1 MAPEVVIEL
10 RQDREEGRSLATT
23 NQRPGAKTAEERM
36 QLVEEHVQAEVDHD
50 LDAIMRT
57 WGESPW
63 FDDVAWEEQSYGR
76 DHIRGHYDELLKSF
90 PDLGIE
96 VKERRQTED
105 AVILEVIVSGTH
117 TGQWRDL
124 PALGRRMASRVCAI
138 YTFDSDGLIQLERTY
153 YDKAIVLEQLGI
165 FKDPRT
171 TLGKVMALVT
181 PPFTIVRS
189 LTKKLLRR

>member
-1 MAPEVVIEL
+1 MVEPNVRA
-10 RQDREEGRSLATT
+10 GAT
-23 NQRPGAKTAEERM
+23 NAEERM
-36 QLVEEHVQAEVDHD
+36 QLVEEHVQAEVVHD

-57 WGESPW
+57 WGKSPW

-90 PDLGIE
+90 PDLAID

-117 TGQWRDL
+117 TGQWRAL
-124 PALGRRMASRVCAI
+124 PPLGRKMSSRVCAI
-138 YTFDSDGLIQLERTY
+138 YTFDSDGLLELERTY
-153 YDKAIVLEQLGI
+153 YDKAIILEQLGI

-171 TLGKVMALVT
+171 NLGKLMAVIT
-181 PPFTIVRS
+181 PPFGIVRA
-189 LTKKLLRR
+189 LIKKLLHR

>member
-1 MAPEVVIEL
+1 MAAQRVQSICGGS
-10 RQDREEGRSLATT
+10 EEGRSLVEPNVRAGAT
-23 NQRPGAKTAEERM
+23 NAEERM
-36 QLVEEHVQAEVDHD
+36 QLVEEHVQAEVVHD

-57 WGESPW
+57 WGKSPW

-90 PDLGIE
+90 PDLAID

-117 TGQWRDL
+117 TGQWRAL
-124 PALGRRMASRVCAI
+124 PPLGRKMSSRVCAI
-138 YTFDSDGLIQLERTY
+138 YTFDSDGLLELERTY
-153 YDKAIVLEQLGI
+153 YDKAIILEQLGI

-171 TLGKVMALVT
+171 NLGKLMAVIT
-181 PPFTIVRS
+181 PPFGIVRA
-189 LTKKLLRR
+189 LIKKLLHH